1 MRAWG
6 EQDHPEDRP
15 RGRREPR
22 DRPPAAARN
31 RVEGDGGEPPRR
43 GRIDLSHGFLRQIQR
58 NQRDR
63 KAYHEAWED
72 ARDST
77 VDANKKEFGIG
88 INVIKDGKE
97 WKKPQQW
104 RSFEREGGAA
114 GGKERD
120 DDRRSNRRDE
130 GERRPKGSDDRRDHS
145 ADDES
150 DDDLRSRLTRDEAHE
165 RTAAALRSAE
175 AKRSETK
182 KSVAA
187 GADDEADLAAW
198 WGETGGDKAAS
209 DIRAATQ
216 KETRQKKQPA
226 TKPGAR
232 EDAHAKK
239 PSAKAE
245 PFKPKSSPSPAKNLD
260 GSAPAFVPKTKEIK
274 EIKEEMKETKK
285 INEETKEDGALDD
298 WSALDEELEKALNE
312 KKSRGRRR

>member
-1 MRAWG
+1 
-6 EQDHPEDRP
+6 
-15 RGRREPR
+15 
-22 DRPPAAARN
+22 
-31 RVEGDGGEPPRR
+31 VEGDGGEPPRR

-88 INVIKDGKE
+88 INVMKDGKE

-130 GERRPKGSDDRRDHS
+130 GERRPKERDDRRDHS

-175 AKRSETK
+175 AKRIETK

-245 PFKPKSSPSPAKNLD
+245 PFQAQELSEPGEEPRRL
-260 GSAPAFVPKTKEIK
+260 SARVRSKDEGDTK
-274 EIKEEMKETKK
+274 EMKETKK
-285 INEETKEDGALDD
+285 IKEETKEDGALDD

-312 KKSRGRRR
+312 KKTRGRRR

>member
-15 RGRREPR
+15 RARREPR

-31 RVEGDGGEPPRR
+31 RVEGNGGEPPRR

-88 INVIKDGKE
+88 INVMKDGKE

-130 GERRPKGSDDRRDHS
+130 GGRRPKERDDRRDHS

-150 DDDLRSRLTRDEAHE
+150 DDDLRSRLTRDEVHE
-165 RTAAALRSAE
+165 RTAAALRSAK
-175 AKRSETK
+175 AKRTEPK

-226 TKPGAR
+226 TKPDAR
-232 EDAHAKK
+232 EDAHTKK

-245 PFKPKSSPSPAKNLD
+245 PFKPKSSPSPAKNLN

-274 EIKEEMKETKK
+274 EDIKEEIK
-285 INEETKEDGALDD
+285 ETKEDGALDD